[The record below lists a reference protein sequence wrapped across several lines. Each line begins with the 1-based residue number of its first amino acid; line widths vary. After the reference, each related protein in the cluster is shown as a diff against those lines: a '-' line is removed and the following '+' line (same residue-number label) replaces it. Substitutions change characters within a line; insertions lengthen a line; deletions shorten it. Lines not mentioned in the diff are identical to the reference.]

1 MFMFFSS
8 SECVTWLSLGM
19 IESAVI
25 IAGNLISIILFMKN
39 NCLRKRGLFL
49 VINLTVADMLAG
61 GSFIADLFFTL
72 DAGGCTF
79 SEFNLGSYWRAVPLH
94 FAILFFPLTS
104 LTNIAMIS
112 LQQTHATFRP
122 FQHRVIKK
130 WVYGVASAVV
140 WVLAATVSA
149 TLVAFKLSTN
159 SRSHYFYLR
168 QSYNCLCLFF
178 ICVSYASIVVKCL
191 YGTHPQHHGAASRQR
206 KLTVTLFIM
215 TIASLLMWLPYVI
228 ATFVYYKTTRMKS
241 YQTKLRV
248 QYSLL
253 VFLHINSLANPI
265 VYTVR
270 MPRFRKALLT
280 LFNCRQKQN
289 VAIIPLRAR

>member
-1 MFMFFSS
+1 MIISS
-8 SECVTWLSLGM
+8 SECNIWFAVFL
-19 IESAVI
+19 IESVAIVAVNI
-25 IAGNLISIILFMKN
+25 LSIILFMKHRN
-39 NCLRKRGLFL
+39 LRTRAMFL
-49 VINLTVADMLAG
+49 VINLTIADMLVG
-61 GSFIADLFFTL
+61 GFSSIPLFKL
-72 DAGGCTF
+72 LGLGCDIVNISLTK
-79 SEFNLGSYWRAVPLH
+79 NV
-94 FAILFFPLTS
+94 IFFFFHWFLLSSLTS
-104 LTNIAMIS
+104 IAAIS
-112 LQQTHATFRP
+112 LDQLHATFRP
-122 FQHRVIKK
+122 LRHRVIKT
-130 WVYGVASAVV
+130 WVYGATIAGV
-140 WVLAATVSA
+140 WVLTAIVSTA
-149 TLVAFKLSTN
+149 IRIVGLLGEGG
-159 SRSHYFYLR
+159 SHSFYLW

-191 YGTHPQHHGAASRQR
+191 YGTHPQHHGAGSRQR

-215 TIASLLMWLPYVI
+215 TIVSLMMWLPYVI
-228 ATFVYYKTTRMKS
+228 ATFVYYKTTRMES

-289 VAIIPLRAR
+289 VAIIPPRAR

>member
-1 MFMFFSS
+1 MIISS
-8 SECVTWLSLGM
+8 PECNTWFTVFL
-19 IESAVI
+19 IESVAVV
-25 IAGNLISIILFMKN
+25 AVNLLSIILFMKN
-39 NCLRKRGLFL
+39 RNLRTRAMFL
-49 VINLTVADMLAG
+49 VINLTIADMLVG
-61 GSFIADLFFTL
+61 GFSSIPLFKL
-72 DAGGCTF
+72 LGLGCDIV
-79 SEFNLGSYWRAVPLH
+79 N
-94 FAILFFPLTS
+94 IS
-104 LTNIAMIS
+104 LTKKGYNITFFFFYWFLLSSITSIAAIS
-112 LQQTHATFRP
+112 LDRLHATFRP
-122 FQHRVIKK
+122 LRHRVIKE
-130 WVYGVASAVV
+130 WVYGVTIAGV
-140 WVLAATVSA
+140 WVLTAII
-149 TLVAFKLSTN
+149 STAI
-159 SRSHYFYLR
+159 RIVGLLGEEGSHSFYLW

-191 YGTHPQHHGAASRQR
+191 YGTHPQHQGAASRQR

-215 TIASLLMWLPYVI
+215 TIVSLMMWLPYVI
-228 ATFVYYKTTRMKS
+228 ATFVYYKTTRMES

-265 VYTVR
+265 VHTVR